1 MKKSQ
6 TEQVLELLQRGPIT
20 PLEVFKKVGSLCAAE
35 RVRDLRE
42 RGFNILT
49 KRLELPN
56 GKTVAQYQLLKSR
69 KSK

>member
-6 TEQVLELLQRGPIT
+6 NEQVLDLLKKGPVT

-42 RGFNILT
+42 RGYNILT

-56 GKTVAQYQLLKSR
+56 GKTVAQYHLLKQR
-69 KSK
+69 KPK